1 LSTVRPGK
9 GTPEKVKSDPSRN
22 RVTTTR
28 NHKITLPKAPPTPN
42 TSVTTILPLT
52 GSRLSNLQQNANP
65 MSTYRSL
72 SVTWSPR
79 SVTLSLLPLATKV
92 RVSYAP
98 FAVTKLAPFNTP
110 CALVRV
116 LSLSELNGGERLLCL
131 TP

>member
-1 LSTVRPGK
+1 
-9 GTPEKVKSDPSRN
+9 
-22 RVTTTR
+22 
-28 NHKITLPKAPPTPN
+28 
-42 TSVTTILPLT
+42 
-52 GSRLSNLQQNANP
+52 